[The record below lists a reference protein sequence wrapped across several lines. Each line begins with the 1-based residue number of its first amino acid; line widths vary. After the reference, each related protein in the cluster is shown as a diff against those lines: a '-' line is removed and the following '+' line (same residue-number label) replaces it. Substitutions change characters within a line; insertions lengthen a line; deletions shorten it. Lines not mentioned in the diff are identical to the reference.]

1 MEKYRMKGKAPQRVE
16 EPEREA
22 WERRTPGVKETT
34 ILFTHPQVT
43 APKRE
48 LHTEHSKAK

>member
-1 MEKYRMKGKAPQRVE
+1 MKGKASQRVVE
-16 EPEREA
+16 LGREA
-22 WERRTPGVKETT
+22 WERRTPWVKETM

-48 LHTEHSKAK
+48 IILQEQSMAK